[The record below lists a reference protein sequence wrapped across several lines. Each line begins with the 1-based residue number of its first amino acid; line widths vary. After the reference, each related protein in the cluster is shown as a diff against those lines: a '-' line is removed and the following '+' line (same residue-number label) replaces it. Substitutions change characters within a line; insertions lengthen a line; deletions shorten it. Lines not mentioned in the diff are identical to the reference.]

1 MQKILF
7 IILFNLFFGTTL
19 FSQDIHQ
26 IKSYSD
32 DQFEKGNYTV
42 ALKEYQRVQLFDNEK
57 LYNDIYSKIAS
68 IYFNQADYN
77 NAIRYLNFAWTVEQN
92 DSIKFELAIKKTLCN
107 LLLNDNY
114 TALTE
119 LFDISEYN
127 SEYFQNKKNLYT
139 GICYFGLADY
149 NESNSYLVRLV
160 DSVGALGL
168 NKIFTD
174 YIKYIKKYNPE
185 KIELMSSIVPGLG
198 QIYIGEI
205 GSGINSIALL
215 TGIVAY
221 AFHTTTV
228 YGYIDGVLVLSSW
241 FYRYYNGGKLKA
253 NIATQEKLEKKKIQ
267 VYSEIL
273 TIVEQ
278 HQKTKF

>member
-7 IILFNLFFGTTL
+7 TILFNLFFGASL
-19 FSQDIHQ
+19 FSQNIHQ

-32 DQFEKGNYTV
+32 DQFEKGNYSV

-57 LYNDIYSKIAS
+57 LYNDIYAKIAT
-68 IYFNQADYN
+68 IYFNQTDYN

-107 LLLNDNY
+107 LLLNDNF

-119 LFDISEYN
+119 LFDISEN
-127 SEYFQNKKNLYT
+127 DSEYFSDKKNLYT

-149 NESNSYLVRLV
+149 DESKSYMVQLV
-160 DSVGALGL
+160 DSVGVKEL
-168 NKIFTD
+168 NKIYGD
-174 YIKYIKKYNPE
+174 YIRYIKKFNPE
-185 KIELMSSIVPGLG
+185 KIELMSSVLPGLG
-198 QIYIGEI
+198 QLYCGEI
-205 GSGINSIALL
+205 GSGLNSIALL

-221 AFHTTTV
+221 AYYTAST
-228 YGYIDGVLVLSSW
+228 YGLIDGALVLSSW
-241 FYRYYNGGKLKA
+241 FYRYYKGGALKA
-253 NIATQEKLEKKKIQ
+253 NIVAHEKLEKKKIQ

-273 TIVEQ
+273 SIVEQ
-278 HQKTKF
+278 HQKTNL